1 MVSGR
6 VTFLVSEKTPYLGMA
21 RKKRLF
27 PMHIAIILP
36 RWVGDL
42 AMSTP
47 MIRAVRQHFGKDA
60 KLTAVVKPLFQDI
73 LAGTDWFDEFIA
85 YDRHSKKQ
93 ESSFQQAASALRSDP
108 PDIALLV
115 PNSLSSAALA
125 WWGGCRRR
133 VGYARHGRR
142 LLLTDPLFPVRHG
155 WRVEVMST
163 AQHSMDLAEQIGVPR
178 QPLELEL
185 ATLPKDEEIMD
196 SLMSSF
202 FGGWTQ
208 SNSQPLFVFNDNAA
222 YGPAKSWG
230 GERFVSLARQLLQSY
245 PDGRIVVHCGPGE
258 RDDARSLESSLNDS
272 RVRSL
277 ADVDKLPFG
286 LSKALLRRASI
297 VITTDSGPRH
307 IAAAFRTP
315 TVVLHGPMDPR
326 LGMSDHKNLIEL
338 RKELPCS
345 PCGQRTCPLEHHDCM
360 VGLSVDDVAHATGE
374 LLAMVSCT
382 GKAHPS
388 HLENIE

>member
-1 MVSGR
+1 
-6 VTFLVSEKTPYLGMA
+6 
-21 RKKRLF
+21 
-27 PMHIAIILP
+27 MHIAIILP

-42 AMSTP
+42 VMSTP
-47 MIRAVRQHFGKDA
+47 MIRAVRQHFGKGA

-73 LAGTDWFDEFIA
+73 LAGTNWFDEFIA

-93 ESSFQQAASALRSDP
+93 ESSFRQAASALRSDR
-108 PDIALLV
+108 PDIALLI

-155 WRVEVMST
+155 GQVEVLST
-163 AQHSMDLAEQIGVPR
+163 AQHSMDLAEKIGVPR

-196 SLMSSF
+196 SLMSKF
-202 FGGWTQ
+202 FEGWTQ

-258 RDDARSLESSLNDS
+258 RDDARSLELSLNDS

-345 PCGQRTCPLEHHDCM
+345 PCGQRICPLEHHDCM

-374 LLAMVSCT
+374 LLDMVSHK
-382 GKAHPS
+382 GEAHPS
-388 HLENIE
+388 NLENIE

>member
-1 MVSGR
+1 MAGKEH
-6 VTFLVSEKTPYLGMA
+6 LVS
-21 RKKRLF
+21 
-27 PMHIAIILP
+27 MHIAIILP

-42 AMSTP
+42 VMSTP
-47 MIRAVRQHFGKDA
+47 MIRAVRQHFGKSA

-73 LAGTDWFDEFIA
+73 LAGTNWFDEFIA

-93 ESSFQQAASALRSDP
+93 ESGFQQAASALRSDR
-108 PDIALLV
+108 PDIALLI

-155 WRVEVMST
+155 GQVEVLST
-163 AQHSMDLAEQIGVPR
+163 AQHSMDLAERIGVPR

-185 ATLPKDEEIMD
+185 ETLPRDEEIMD
-196 SLMSSF
+196 SLMSRF
-202 FGGWTQ
+202 FDGWTQ
-208 SNSQPLFVFNDNAA
+208 SNGQPLFVFNDNAA

-245 PDGRIVVHCGPGE
+245 PDGRIIVHCGPGE
-258 RDDARSLESSLNDS
+258 RDDARSLELSLNDS

-360 VGLSVDDVAHATGE
+360 VRLSVDDVAHATSE
-374 LLAMVSCT
+374 LLTMVSRK
-382 GKAHPS
+382 GEAHPS
-388 HLENIE
+388 NLENIE